1 MNARIGASEKP
12 NPKNMKTLLLTA
24 LTLTGITLCTP
35 KAQARDHKHHESDH
49 RSYRCESRSRDYGY
63 SHGYDAPRISY
74 SRSYHCSEPSYY
86 YRPAPRY
93 YYSERCEPERRRHS
107 FRPPLISF
115 LFGF

>member
-1 MNARIGASEKP
+1 MNARIDASEKT

-24 LTLTGITLCTP
+24 LTFTGITLCAP
-35 KAQARDHKHHESDH
+35 EAGARDHRHYDSDH
-49 RSYRCESRSRDYGY
+49 RSSSCESRSSDYGY
-63 SHGYDAPRISY
+63 YRSDYAPRVSY
-74 SRSYHCSEPSYY
+74 SHSYYSEPRY

-93 YYSERCEPERRRHS
+93 YYSERCEPERRRSH